1 LTMCK
6 RASSVSYE
14 WRASGQSVGSP
25 VYQSFGGGW
34 TLTQG
39 TSKVNLASRPIPNS
53 ATSLILRANFVD
65 GSRLAKTEIR
75 FSLLTTSTVIGF
87 LE

>member
-1 LTMCK
+1 MCK
-6 RASSVSYE
+6 RVSSVSYE

-39 TSKVNLASRPIPNS
+39 TSAVNLASRPIPSS
-53 ATSLILRANFVD
+53 ATSLIIRATLVD
-65 GSRLAKTEIR
+65 GSKLAKTEVR
-75 FSLLTTSTVIGF
+75 FGLLTTSVAVGF
-87 LE
+87 FE